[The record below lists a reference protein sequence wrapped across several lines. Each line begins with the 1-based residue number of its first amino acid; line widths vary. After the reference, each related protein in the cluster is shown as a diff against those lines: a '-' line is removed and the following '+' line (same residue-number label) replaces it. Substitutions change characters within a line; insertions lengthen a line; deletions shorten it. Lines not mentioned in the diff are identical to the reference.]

1 MNLFNRVF
9 TIVSLV
15 VLTLFGVATLV
26 TPGAVLLFINST
38 ASFIHISVFAG
49 ASDAGRI
56 AVRLLLAIVFIA
68 IVLML
73 MWLETRRGGSRHVDV
88 AKSSGGQIRIHTSD
102 VEERI
107 AQQVDAISGIL
118 TCRVRVNERDR
129 AVIAKLEVQSAPG
142 VDLVAKGEE
151 VAAITRIVVQDQ
163 LGLKLKEKPVVTM
176 RSSKPK
182 PIAETPA
189 KSSRN
194 NAVNTNDAPGSD
206 KA

>member
-1 MNLFNRVF
+1 MNIFNRVF

-15 VLTLFGVATLV
+15 VLAIFGAATLV
-26 TPGAVLLFINST
+26 TPDQVLLFVNNT

-49 ASDAGRI
+49 MLGTGRVAI
-56 AVRLLLAIVFIA
+56 RLLIA
-68 IVLML
+68 IIFVTVILVL

-118 TCRVRVNERDR
+118 TCRVHVNEHER
-129 AVIAKLEVQSAPG
+129 AVIAKLDVQAAPG
-142 VDLVAKGEE
+142 IDLVSKGEE

-163 LGLKLKEKPVVTM
+163 LGLKLKDRPLVTM
-176 RSSKPK
+176 KSGKLKAIPEATVKTS
-182 PIAETPA
+182 PI
-189 KSSRN
+189 KR
-194 NAVNTNDAPGSD
+194 NDANASD